1 MRIITVA
8 AEEVLCLQE
17 NNSNFWYHRLY
28 DNKFSADIEE
38 QKYSNQC
45 VILYSSNS
53 NETPHLTLLLIASC
67 GGAMHLKAF
76 LYKINVS
83 FATRGYMIVVVY
95 KEKCNFPMG
104 PTALSPTELNTH
116 MQQGLK
122 TKQEMLQSS
131 PKHSW

>member
-1 MRIITVA
+1 MRP
-8 AEEVLCLQE
+8 
-17 NNSNFWYHRLY
+17 
-28 DNKFSADIEE
+28 
-38 QKYSNQC
+38 
-45 VILYSSNS
+45 
-53 NETPHLTLLLIASC
+53 PHLTLLLSASC